1 MRLPNLGPLNRIT
14 KVLESLIYARYR
26 ITNKDPYKL
35 IDIETIVDDH
45 TIISRDESLLT
56 VFEFKGIKS
65 MMDDQDPE
73 GAHNSRRS
81 FFDKIHSLNE
91 STFIEILRKSG
102 HTFEI
107 FFQYDPDGGKKEIS
121 SFVSNQSKSTRRLQ
135 VNLQDVTDSQL
146 EHLPK
151 FIHSEHCYFGVWT
164 SSSVLEARE
173 LKEILDRRNKELEKE
188 PLYFFNN
195 GNQKG
200 QSFYLGI
207 KELKTY
213 HDSTIDMIETTF
225 KENGFAIEKITA
237 KKAINVVRATLNPME
252 TSQNFEVDKD
262 TNELYNWEPI
272 TFGDKVRLAE
282 NNVYY
287 GKEIESTIPVIDYKD
302 AILPSLASQII
313 INDLEDVY
321 NMRYAR
327 VGDMLFAPI
336 TVTLGPQNVTSF
348 NILFKRLSEAKI
360 PFFFKQTIKSN
371 GIELIGKKPSIANAL
386 IFLSGD
392 NRRISDSYKQILGVN
407 NSGELHVRMTMQFVT
422 YASEDNLRLLQTRHS
437 QLLQYIS
444 AWGQCS
450 VSDVSGSPS
459 VILMDSL
466 PFITQKNRAQAMF
479 PNTTDMLVMS
489 PLFRPASIFDNPTII
504 TRSVDGK
511 IMPFELMSSKQT
523 TWGIFLVA
531 KPGSGKSV
539 LVNTLLKGAMLKAG
553 ATEFPFISIIDIG
566 PSSAALANILKSA
579 LPPEKQHLVQA
590 HKITMNRKYSVN
602 ICDLPL
608 MLDEPDPEQLDMMTE
623 IICEI
628 INQQDDE
635 DFASLT
641 KEALKRAYRDKS
653 NGRMGR
659 PRIYEPN
666 TSNIIDNLIE
676 KYNLPIEIGITSWY
690 DIRNMFFNLYI
701 EEYNSSKPKEELIPF
716 DYYAAIAQRFAV
728 PRLFD
733 LTEALEHPSIKDV
746 YKFNAQKS
754 NEPITDKYRRL
765 LATAAQSYQN
775 LFDVTRI
782 DFSNARFLSID
793 LDLVAT
799 GNRQTTVFYMVYSY
813 LLTKDF
819 RLSKERVSTYPDTCR
834 WYHLNR
840 AETLFAQDKYVVF
853 DEFHRPVKSGSKQI
867 IRAVDRYNR
876 EGRKWGMS
884 TILSSQDI
892 EDFDPVFIRSFST
905 SIFMTGD
912 LQVATEVREA
922 VKLNDAEFKALV
934 KYCRGPSSKGAPFLA
949 IMSTREGEGRSSQ
962 LLYSTISP
970 IEAWAL
976 STTKEDVLIREK
988 LNEELGIVEAR
999 ARLGRAYAF
1008 SAKAEVE
1015 KLSAANE
1022 RLNPNPENLNPI
1034 DYIVDKLIK
1043 SPPIYSNNL
1052 GAVNDPDTEIK
1063 SFLKQEELKNIDK
1076 TKDKLLREIQER
1088 EKAKYD
1094 RALEEARREEETK
1107 QEEIENQI
1115 KEFDLNKLAEEENA
1129 LKANK
1134 DTLKNNGAQQN
1145 ATSE

>member
-1 MRLPNLGPLNRIT
+1 MRLPNLGPLNRVT
-14 KVLESLIYARYR
+14 KILESLIYARYR

-35 IDIETIVDDH
+35 IDIETIVDDY

-56 VFEFKGIKS
+56 VFEFNGVKS
-65 MMDDQDPE
+65 MMDDQDPA
-73 GAHNSRRS
+73 GAANSRRT

-102 HTFEI
+102 HTIEI

-121 SFVSNQSKSTRRLQ
+121 SFVSNQSKSTRRLK

-146 EHLPK
+146 DHLPK
-151 FIHSEHCYFGVWT
+151 FIHSEHCYLGVW
-164 SSSVLEARE
+164 SNSSVLESRE
-173 LKEILDRRNKELEKE
+173 LKEILERRTKALEKD
-188 PLYFFNN
+188 PPYFFNN

-207 KELKTY
+207 NELKTY
-213 HDSTIDMIETTF
+213 HDSTVEMIETTF

-237 KKAINVVRATLNPME
+237 KKAINVVRATLNPLE
-252 TSQNFEVDKD
+252 TAQNFEVDKE
-262 TNELYNWEPI
+262 TNELYSWEPI
-272 TFGDKVRLAE
+272 TFGDKVNLVE
-282 NNVYY
+282 NNVHY
-287 GKEIESTIPVIDYKD
+287 GKQLESTLPVVDYKD
-302 AILPSLASQII
+302 AIMPSLADQII
-313 INDLEDVY
+313 INDPVDIH

-327 VGDMLFAPI
+327 VGNMIFAPVTI
-336 TVTLGPQNVTSF
+336 TLGPQKITSF
-348 NILFKRLSEAKI
+348 NVLFKRLSEAKI
-360 PFFFKQTIKSN
+360 PFFFKQSIKSN
-371 GIELIGKKPSIANAL
+371 GIALIGKKPSFANAL
-386 IFLSGD
+386 LFLSGD
-392 NRRISDSYKQILGVN
+392 NRRIADSYKQIMGVH
-407 NSGELHVRMTMQFVT
+407 NSGELHIRMTMQFVT
-422 YASEDNLRLLQTRHS
+422 YAPEGDIRLLQTRHS
-437 QLLQYIS
+437 QLLQYLS
-444 AWGQCS
+444 AWGQCG

-459 VILMDSL
+459 VMLMDSL
-466 PFITQKNRAQAMF
+466 PFITQKSRAQAMI
-479 PNTTDMLVMS
+479 PNTTDMFVMS
-489 PLFRPASIFDNPTII
+489 PLFRPASVFDNPTII

-590 HKITMNRKYSVN
+590 HKITMNRKYAVN

-608 MLDEPDPEQLDMMTE
+608 MLDEPDPEQLDMMSE

-628 INQQDDE
+628 ISQQDD
-635 DFASLT
+635 DFNSLT

-666 TSNIIDNLIE
+666 TSNVIDNLIE
-676 KYNLPIEIGITSWY
+676 KYNLPIEEGISSWY

-701 EEYNSSKPKEELIPF
+701 EEYNSGKPKDELIPF
-716 DYYAAIAQRFAV
+716 DYYASIAQRFAV
-728 PRLFD
+728 PTLYD
-733 LTEALEHPSIKDV
+733 LAGALEHPSIKDV
-746 YKFNAQKS
+746 YNFK
-754 NEPITDKYRRL
+754 
-765 LATAAQSYQN
+765 ATA
-775 LFDVTRI
+775 I

-799 GNRQTTVFYMVYSY
+799 GDKQTTVFYMVYSY

-819 RLSKERVSTYPDTCR
+819 RLSKERVSTYPDNCR

-840 AETLFAQDKYVVF
+840 AENLFAQDKYVVF

-892 EDFDPVFIRSFST
+892 GDFDEVFIRSFST

-922 VKLNDAEFKALV
+922 LKLNDAEFKSLV
-934 KYCRGPSSKGAPFLA
+934 KYCRGPSGKGAPFLA

-1022 RLNPNPENLNPI
+1022 RLNPNPDNLNPI
-1034 DYIVDKLIK
+1034 DFIVDKLVK

-1052 GAVNDPDTEIK
+1052 GAVNDPDTEVK
-1063 SFLKQEELKNIDK
+1063 TFLKLKELENIDK
-1076 TKDKLLREIQER
+1076 TQKKLFKDISDKKQAQFER
-1088 EKAKYD
+1088 V
-1094 RALEEARREEETK
+1094 LEEARKEKEAM
-1107 QEEIENQI
+1107 QEKLDSEIEN
-1115 KEFDLNKLAEEENA
+1115 FDINQLAEVVSETTESNDS
-1129 LKANK
+1129 N
-1134 DTLKNNGAQQN
+1134 QN
-1145 ATSE
+1145 QNSASE

>member
-1 MRLPNLGPLNRIT
+1 MRLPNLGPLNRIA
-14 KVLESLIYARYR
+14 KILESLIYARYR

-35 IDIETIVDDH
+35 IDIETIVDDY
-45 TIISRDESLLT
+45 TIIARDESLLT
-56 VFEFKGIKS
+56 VFEFNGIKS
-65 MMDDQDPE
+65 MMDDQDPA
-73 GAHNSRRS
+73 GAANSRRT

-91 STFIEILRKSG
+91 SALIEILRKSG
-102 HTFEI
+102 HTIEI
-107 FFQYDPDGGKKEIS
+107 FFQYDPEGGRKEIS
-121 SFVSNQSKSTRRLQ
+121 SFVSNQSKSTRRLK

-146 EHLPK
+146 DHLPK
-151 FIHSEHCYFGVWT
+151 FIHSEHCYLGVWS

-173 LKEILDRRNKELEKE
+173 LKEILERRNKALEKD
-188 PLYFFNN
+188 PPYFFNN

-207 KELKTY
+207 NELKTY
-213 HDSTIDMIETTF
+213 HDSTVEMIEIAF

-237 KKAINVVRATLNPME
+237 KKAINVVRATLNPLE
-252 TSQNFEVDKD
+252 TAQNFEVDKE
-262 TNELYNWEPI
+262 TNELYSWEPM
-272 TFGDKVRLAE
+272 TFGDKVNLVE
-282 NNVYY
+282 NNIHY
-287 GKEIESTIPVIDYKD
+287 GKQLESTLPVVDYKD
-302 AILPSLASQII
+302 AIMPSLASQIV
-313 INDLEDVY
+313 INNPVDIH

-327 VGDMLFAPI
+327 VGNMIFAP
-336 TVTLGPQNVTSF
+336 VTISLGQLEKTSF
-348 NILFKRLSEAKI
+348 NVLFKRLSEAKI
-360 PFFFKQTIKSN
+360 PFFFKQAIKSN
-371 GIELIGKKPSIANAL
+371 GIALIGKKPSLANAL
-386 IFLSGD
+386 VFLSGD
-392 NRRISDSYKQILGVN
+392 NRRISDSYKQIMGVH
-407 NSGELHVRMTMQFVT
+407 NSGELHIRMTMQFVT
-422 YASEDNLRLLQTRHS
+422 YAPEGDIRLLQTRHS
-437 QLLQYIS
+437 QLLQYLS
-444 AWGQCS
+444 AWGQCG

-459 VILMDSL
+459 VMLMDSL
-466 PFITQKNRAQAMF
+466 PFITQKSRVQAMI
-479 PNTTDMLVMS
+479 PNTTDMFVMS
-489 PLFRPASIFDNPTII
+489 PLFRPASVFDNPTII

-590 HKITMNRKYSVN
+590 HKITMNRKYAVN

-608 MLDEPDPEQLDMMTE
+608 MLDEPDPEQLDMMSE

-628 INQQDDE
+628 ISQQDE
-635 DFASLT
+635 DFNSLT

-659 PRIYEPN
+659 PNIYEPN
-666 TSNIIDNLIE
+666 TSSMIDGLIK
-676 KYNLPIEIGITSWY
+676 KYNLPVEEGISSWY
-690 DIRNMFFNLYI
+690 DIRNMLFNLYI
-701 EEYNSSKPKEELIPF
+701 EEYNSGKPKDELIPF
-716 DYYAAIAQRFAV
+716 DYYASIAQRFAV
-728 PRLFD
+728 PTLYD
-733 LTEALEHPSIKDV
+733 LAGALEHPSIKDV
-746 YKFNAQKS
+746 YNFKAKGGDELITSKF
-754 NEPITDKYRRL
+754 RRL
-765 LATAAQSYQN
+765 LSTASQSYPN
-775 LFDVTRI
+775 LFEKTAI

-799 GNRQTTVFYMVYSY
+799 GDKQTTVFYMVYSY

-819 RLSKERVSTYPDTCR
+819 RLSKERVSTYPDNCR

-840 AETLFAQDKYVVF
+840 AENLFAQDKYVVF

-892 EDFDPVFIRSFST
+892 GDFDPVFIRSFST

-912 LQVATEVREA
+912 IQVATEVREA
-922 VKLNDAEFKALV
+922 VKLNDAEFKSLV
-934 KYCRGPSSKGAPFLA
+934 KYCRGPSGKGAPFLA

-1022 RLNPNPENLNPI
+1022 RLNPNPDNLNPI
-1034 DYIVDKLIK
+1034 DFIVDKLIK

-1052 GAVNDPDTEIK
+1052 GAVNDPDTEVK
-1063 SFLKQEELKNIDK
+1063 TFLKLKELENIDK
-1076 TKDKLLREIQER
+1076 TQKKLFKDISDKKQAQFERVLKEAQKEKEAMQE
-1088 EKAKYD
+1088 KID
-1094 RALEEARREEETK
+1094 S
-1107 QEEIENQI
+1107 EIEN
-1115 KEFDLNKLAEEENA
+1115 FDINQLAEES
-1129 LKANK
+1129 LKTTETNDSNK
-1134 DTLKNNGAQQN
+1134 DQN
-1145 ATSE
+1145 SASE